1 MDLTEKIARAICE
14 ADGLDPDEVSQV
26 LQPVHKRLQNW
37 RGYTSHAV
45 AAIEALAAAD
55 MPPSAEEPAF
65 MQVATEPKADWVPSG
80 PAPSTR

>member
-37 RGYTSHAV
+37 RV
-45 AAIEALAAAD
+45 AYDKLLGMRDRETKAIGD
-55 MPPSAEEPAF
+55 K
-65 MQVATEPKADWVPSG
+65 ATKL
-80 PAPSTR
+80 